1 MAKEIIPVLTL
12 RGLVVFPGNVV
23 TFDVGR
29 GKSLKAL
36 DMAMQ
41 QDGRIFLTAQKAPEM
56 EEPAMEDL
64 YKVGTICTI
73 KHRLRLTPDK
83 TRVIVEGVVRGELWE
98 LTRFSDY
105 LEGCVK
111 LLDDSNREYT
121 QEHNELFRRLM
132 DTLDAYVR
140 KNKRMTAD
148 MKSIAE
154 KFARNLNGL
163 VNEVANALPVDFK
176 IKQDILSTV
185 RVEDR
190 AEKVIQC
197 IVHELEIMNLEQE
210 IQQKVQS
217 NMGKMQ
223 KDAYLREQIKVIREE
238 LGDDSE
244 SEAQEY
250 QEKAEALKDLPQV
263 YEKAC
268 KEIKRLSR
276 MPFGYPEANVI
287 SNYLDV
293 ILNFPWKVESDE
305 SIDLELAAQ
314 ILDEEHYG
322 LEKVKERILEYL
334 AVRKMTGGAKG
345 PLLCLVGPPGVG
357 KTSIARSIAKALNKK
372 YERMSLGGVRDEAE
386 LRGHRKTYVGAMPGR
401 IVSAIS
407 QAGTKNPLILLD
419 EVDKMGSDYRGDPTA
434 ALLEILDPE
443 QNCNFRDHFMEL
455 PVDLSSVLFL
465 CTANGLD
472 GIPGPLRDRMEII
485 EVSSYTEEEKL
496 QIALRHLFPKQLAIH
511 GLSPKKV
518 TVKEEAMTQIIRCY
532 TAEAGVRGLER
543 EIAKL
548 CRRIAK
554 LFAEG
559 KRKSYTVN
567 LTSVEKLLG
576 APKRLPEQGREE
588 SEVGVCTGLAWTSI
602 GGVTLNIEVNVMPGT
617 GKLELTGHLGDV
629 MKESAMAAMSFIRS
643 RVPELGLE
651 PDFHSKHDIHIHIP
665 EGATPK
671 DGPSAGITLATALV
685 SALTGLP
692 CDKGVAMTGEITLR
706 GRVLPIGG
714 LKEKALAAYRTGIRT
729 IVIPEDNRK
738 DLEEIPAEIRKQI
751 RFVPA
756 KNMDLVLQTA
766 LIGFK
771 QAFFCGTMNN
781 NTAKGACVYEHI

>member
-1 MAKEIIPVLTL
+1 MAKQIIPVLSL

-56 EEPAMEDL
+56 EDPEMEDL
-64 YKVGTICTI
+64 YKVGTVCNI

-111 LLDDSNREYT
+111 LLDDGTGEYT
-121 QEHNELFRRLM
+121 QAHHELFRRLM

-176 IKQDILSTV
+176 FKQDILSTV

-223 KDAYLREQIKVIREE
+223 KDAYLREQMKVIREE

-293 ILNFPWKVESDE
+293 ILNFPWKVESAE
-305 SIDLELAAQ
+305 SIELERAAQ

-401 IVSAIS
+401 IVAAIS

-496 QIALRHLFPKQLAIH
+496 QIALRHLFPKQLAVH

-518 TVKEEAMTQIIRCY
+518 AIREDAMTQIIRCY

-559 KRKSYTVN
+559 KRKSYTVT

-576 APKRLPEQGREE
+576 TPKRLPEQGREE

-756 KNMDLVLQTA
+756 KTMDSVLQTA

-771 QAFFCGTMNN
+771 QASFCGIMNN

>member
-12 RGLVVFPGNVV
+12 RGLVIFPGNVV

-36 DMAMQ
+36 EKAMQ
-41 QDGRIFLTAQKAPEM
+41 QSGRIFLTAQKAPEM
-56 EEPAMEDL
+56 EDPAMDDL
-64 YKVGTICTI
+64 YKVGTICNV

-111 LLDDSNREYT
+111 ILDDRIEAT
-121 QEHNELFRRLM
+121 PEHRQLFRQLM

-154 KFARNLNGL
+154 KFANNLDGL

-176 IKQDILSTV
+176 IKQEVLSAV

-190 AEKVIQC
+190 AELVIQC
-197 IVHELEIMNLEQE
+197 IVHELEIMKLEQD

-238 LGDDSE
+238 LGEGDNDSE
-244 SEAQEY
+244 VQEY
-250 QEKAEALKDLPQV
+250 QKKADELKDLPKV

-268 KEIKRLSR
+268 KEIKRLSK

-293 ILNFPWKVESDE
+293 ILNFPWKVESE
-305 SIDLELAAQ
+305 ENIDLEYAAQ
-314 ILDEEHYG
+314 VLDEDHYG

-334 AVRKMTGGAKG
+334 AVRKITGGAKG

-401 IVSAIS
+401 IVSSIQ

-455 PVDLSSVLFL
+455 PVDLSEVLFL
-465 CTANGLD
+465 CTANSLD

-485 EVSSYTEEEKL
+485 EVSSYTQEEKL
-496 QIALRHLFPKQLAIH
+496 QIALRHLLPKQLEIH

-518 TVKEEAMTQIIRCY
+518 TVKEDAMTQVIRCY

-543 EIAKL
+543 EIAKM

-567 LTSVEKLLG
+567 LAGVERLLG
-576 APKRLPEQGREE
+576 TPKRLPEQGREE
-588 SEVGVCTGLAWTSI
+588 NEVGVCTGLAWTSI

-643 RVPELGLE
+643 RVQEFGLE
-651 PDFHSKHDIHIHIP
+651 ADFYSKNDIHIHIP

-692 CDKGVAMTGEITLR
+692 CDKNVAMTGEITLR

-714 LKEKALAAYRTGIRT
+714 LKEKTLAAYRAGIRT
-729 IVIPEDNRK
+729 IIIPEDNRK
-738 DLEEIPAEIRKQI
+738 DLDEIPAEIRSQI
-751 RFVPA
+751 RFVSA

-766 LIGFK
+766 LLGFK
-771 QAFFCGTMNN
+771 QAFFCGTMNS

>member
-1 MAKEIIPVLTL
+1 MAREIIPVLTL

-36 DMAMQ
+36 EIAMEQ
-41 QDGRIFLTAQKAPEM
+41 GGRIFLTVQKAPEM
-56 EEPAMEDL
+56 EDPAMEDL

-73 KHRLRLTPDK
+73 KHRLRLAPDK
-83 TRVIVEGVVRGELWE
+83 TRVIVEGKVRGELWE

-105 LEGCVK
+105 LEGCVN
-111 LLDDSNREYT
+111 LLDDSTSVFAYE
-121 QEHNELFRRLM
+121 QNELFRRLL
-132 DTLDAYVR
+132 DTLDAYAR
-140 KNKRMTAD
+140 KNKRVTAD
-148 MKSIAE
+148 IKGISE
-154 KFARNLNGL
+154 KFAGNLPGL
-163 VNEVANALPVDFK
+163 VNEIANALPVDFK
-176 IKQDILSTV
+176 IKQDILGTDP
-185 RVEDR
+185 VEER

-223 KDAYLREQIKVIREE
+223 KDAYLREQMKVIREE

-250 QEKAEALKDLPQV
+250 QEKAETLKEFPQV

-293 ILNFPWKVESDE
+293 ILNFPWKVESAE
-305 SIDLELAAQ
+305 TIDLELAAQ
-314 ILDEEHYG
+314 ILDEDHYG

-334 AVRKMTGGAKG
+334 AVRKITGGAKG

-401 IVSAIS
+401 IVNAIA

-465 CTANGLD
+465 CTANGLE

-485 EVSSYTEEEKL
+485 EVSSYTQEEKL
-496 QIALRHLFPKQLAIH
+496 QIALRHLFPKQLSVH
-511 GLSPKKV
+511 GLSSKKV
-518 TVKEEAMTQIIRCY
+518 TIREDAMQQVIACY

-543 EIAKL
+543 EIAKM
-548 CRRIAK
+548 CRRIAR

-559 KRKSYTVN
+559 KRKSYTVTLAN
-567 LTSVEKLLG
+567 VEKLLG
-576 APKRLPEQGREE
+576 TPKRLPEQGREE
-588 SEVGVCTGLAWTSI
+588 HEVGVCTGLAWTSI

-629 MKESAMAAMSFIRS
+629 MKESAVAAMSFIRS
-643 RVPELGLE
+643 RVHQLGLE
-651 PDFHSKHDIHIHIP
+651 PDFHSKNDIHIHIP

-692 CDKGVAMTGEITLR
+692 CDKNVAMTGEITLR

-714 LKEKALAAYRTGIRT
+714 LKEKSLAAYRAGIRT
-729 IVIPEDNRK
+729 IVIPEDNKK
-738 DLEEIPAEIRKQI
+738 DLEEIPAEIRSQI

-771 QAFFCGTMNN
+771 QTFFCGIMHN